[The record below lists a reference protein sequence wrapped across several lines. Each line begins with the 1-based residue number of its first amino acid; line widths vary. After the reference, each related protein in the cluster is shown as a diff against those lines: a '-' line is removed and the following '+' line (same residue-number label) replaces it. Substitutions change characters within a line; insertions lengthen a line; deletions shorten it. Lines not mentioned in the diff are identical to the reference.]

1 MEMVMTR
8 EKKWTPL
15 SNFFNLPVE
24 KWQKKKKKKH
34 QKMHIEMKTFASF

>member
-15 SNFFNLPVE
+15 NNFLIYPLCNG
-24 KWQKKKKKKH
+24 KKIKTL